1 MTVLRIIWAWMNS
14 LGAPAAPAGSQVTP
28 LVPAGEAR
36 EPVND
41 QDCARYRAE
50 IERRRE
56 LMDLL
61 CVQANAYVYRD
72 YGQGPVAVYEGVA
85 ADPTTAQHA
94 AEHLGIATYEGTA
107 PETPDDHR

>member
-1 MTVLRIIWAWMNS
+1 MLRIIWAWMNS
-14 LGAPAAPAGSQVTP
+14 LGAPAAPAGSQATP

-41 QDCARYRAE
+41 ADAMRTRIAVDLQR
-50 IERRRE
+50 ER
-56 LMDLL
+56 MDAL
-61 CVQANAYVYRD
+61 CQAANAYVYRD
-72 YGQGPVAVYEGVA
+72 YGQGPVTVYEGVA

>member
-1 MTVLRIIWAWMNS
+1 MLRIIWAWMNS
-14 LGAPAAPAGSQVTP
+14 LGAPAAPTGSAGSQVTP

-50 IERRRE
+50 IEHRRE

-61 CVQANAYVYRD
+61 CMQANAYVYRD
-72 YGQGPVAVYEGVA
+72 YGQGAQVLTDAPTNPV
-85 ADPTTAQHA
+85 D
-94 AEHLGIATYEGTA
+94 EGTQLEIGQIA
-107 PETPDDHR
+107 AAAQ

>member
-1 MTVLRIIWAWMNS
+1 MNMLRVIWAWMNS
-14 LGAPAAPAGSQVTP
+14 LGAPAVPASAAFTP
-28 LVPAGEAR
+28 LAPVVEAR

-41 QDCARYRAE
+41 QDCVRYRTE

-72 YGQGPVAVYEGVA
+72 YGQGVQVLADTPTNPIDEG
-85 ADPTTAQHA
+85 TQL
-94 AEHLGIATYEGTA
+94 EIGKIATT
-107 PETPDDHR
+107 DQ

>member
-1 MTVLRIIWAWMNS
+1 MTMLRIIWAWMNS
-14 LGAPAAPAGSQVTP
+14 LGAPAAPTGSQVTP

-41 QDCARYRAE
+41 QDCARYRTE
-50 IERRRE
+50 IEHRRE

-72 YGQGPVAVYEGVA
+72 YGQGAQVLTDAPTNPVDEGTQLEIDQLA
-85 ADPTTAQHA
+85 STAQ
-94 AEHLGIATYEGTA
+94 
-107 PETPDDHR
+107 

>member
-28 LVPAGEAR
+28 LAPAGEAR

-72 YGQGPVAVYEGVA
+72 YGQGAQVLADTPTNPIDEG
-85 ADPTTAQHA
+85 TQL
-94 AEHLGIATYEGTA
+94 EIGQIATA
-107 PETPDDHR
+107 AQ